1 MLLFLR
7 TRKHIIDCQD
17 LTLQLARI
25 ASVQYTMVS
34 ENSKEILDP
43 YGHIINTIV
52 EKIHEYLE
60 ENYGTIGKEFLRS
73 LVEEPS
79 VEAYGDLSLPLFR
92 LARPLKVNPVKL
104 AEEIANSIDGI
115 PYVKDIKNVSG
126 YVNFFLDYP
135 SLTKLTLD
143 SVRSLGEKYGY
154 LPVDKPLR
162 IVVEHT
168 SANPI
173 HPLHIGHARNA
184 VLGDTLY
191 RLLSRRGHIV
201 QRRFYVNDLGRQV
214 AIMLY
219 GYLNLP
225 ETMRSTD
232 VKPDHW
238 IGILYAITH
247 TLIEI
252 YELKKKISEAINKGD
267 NELYRELVRE
277 LDSLVA
283 SANDLREKN
292 RELFDYLANKLKEK
306 DNEKEIQSLMKKM
319 EAGDQEVKEKL
330 REVVEICL
338 QGFKETL
345 RELDIDFDK
354 WDYES
359 HIVWSS
365 LVKKILEEARKSP
378 YFTIH
383 KGAPAL
389 DLPRLASKELYR
401 RLGITLSLEI
411 PPLILQRSDGTTLY
425 TTKDLAYTLYKFR
438 DFQADKV
445 INVIGAEQKLPQ
457 AQLKLALYALGYKRE
472 AENLIHYS
480 YEMVNIPGMKMSG
493 RLGKYITLD
502 EIIEEAKL
510 RAEKEVLKRTTL
522 ETEEEKKQVI
532 EAVAVG
538 AIRYTLVSTA
548 ANKPITF
555 NWEQA
560 LSFETNAAPYI
571 QYTHARA
578 SSILRKHEEKYGPI
592 QWDNIDYNAI
602 LENKKRAKLI
612 KLIAKYPS
620 TQAKAA
626 DDLKPEILVDYINK
640 LADTFNSWYQED
652 PVIHEPNPGKRNLKT
667 TITYAVKIVLANT
680 LETLGIKAPPRM

>member
-1 MLLFLR
+1 MY
-7 TRKHIIDCQD
+7 DD
-17 LTLQLARI
+17 M
-25 ASVQYTMVS
+25 VQN
-34 ENSKEILDP
+34 NSFSIRDP
-43 YGHIINTIV
+43 YGHVINIIIERVSN
-52 EKIHEYLE
+52 YLRE
-60 ENYGTIGKEFLRS
+60 HYSYEDKSFLYS
-73 LVEEPS
+73 LVEEPP

-92 LARPLKVNPVKL
+92 AARILRTNPVKL
-104 AEEIANSIDGI
+104 AEEIANNIGELPFISR
-115 PYVKDIKNVSG
+115 VNNASG
-126 YVNFFLDYP
+126 YLNFFLDYP
-135 SLTKLTLD
+135 SLAKLTLETIQ
-143 SVRSLGEKYGY
+143 VLGEDYGY
-154 LPVDKPLR
+154 LPVEKPRR

-168 SANPI
+168 SANPV
-173 HPLHIGHARNA
+173 HPLHIGHTRNA
-184 VLGDTLY
+184 VLGDTLA
-191 RLLSRRGHIV
+191 RLLARRGHIV

-214 AIMLY
+214 AILLY
-219 GYLNLP
+219 GYLNVP
-225 ETMRSTD
+225 ENIRPEN

-238 IGILYAITH
+238 LGLLYAITH
-247 TLIEI
+247 TLVEI
-252 YELKKKISEAINKGD
+252 YELKKKVNEALRTGD
-267 NELYRELVRE
+267 NEAYRELIRE
-277 LDSLVA
+277 LDKLVA
-283 SANDLREKN
+283 SASELREKN
-292 RELFDYLANKLKEK
+292 RELFDYLASRLKER
-306 DNEKEIQSLMKKM
+306 DNEKEIQELMKRM
-319 EAGDQEVKEKL
+319 ESGEESVRGKL
-330 REVVEICL
+330 RELIDTCL
-338 QGFKETL
+338 KGFKETL
-345 RELDIDFDK
+345 RALDIDFDK

-365 LVKKILEEARKSP
+365 MVKKILEEARKSP
-378 YFTIH
+378 YFTLH

-389 DLPRLASKELYR
+389 DLPRLASKDLYR
-401 RLGITLSLEI
+401 RLGINLSLDI

-425 TTKDLAYTLYKFR
+425 ATKDLAYTLYKFR
-438 DFQADKV
+438 DFQADQV

-502 EIIEEAKL
+502 EIIEEAKR

-522 ETEEEKKQVI
+522 KTIEEKKKVI
-532 EAVAVG
+532 EAVAIG

-555 NWEQA
+555 KWEQA

-578 SSILRKHEEKYGPI
+578 TSILRKHQEKHGPI

-602 LENKKRAKLI
+602 LENKKRIKLI

-626 DDLKPEILVDYINK
+626 DDLKPEILTEYINK

-652 PVIHEPNPGKRNLKT
+652 PVIHEPNPRKRNLKT
-667 TITYAVKIVLANT
+667 AITYAVKIVIKNT

>member
-1 MLLFLR
+1 MSVEDPTSVHV
-7 TRKHIIDCQD
+7 TR
-17 LTLQLARI
+17 
-25 ASVQYTMVS
+25 
-34 ENSKEILDP
+34 NP
-43 YGHIINTIV
+43 YGYIINIIV
-52 EKIHEYLE
+52 DKVFEYL
-60 ENYGTIGKEFLRS
+60 KEHYREVDKSFLKS
-73 LVEEPS
+73 LVEEPT
-79 VEAYGDLSLPLFR
+79 VESYGDLSIPLFR
-92 LARPLKVNPVKL
+92 VARVLRINPIKL
-104 AEEIANSIDGI
+104 AEELTRNIRTIS
-115 PYVKDIKNVSG
+115 YVSRVENVSG
-126 YVNFFLDYP
+126 YVNFFIDYP
-135 SLTKLTLD
+135 SLAKLTLE
-143 SVRSLGEKYGY
+143 VVKTLGDDYGY
-154 LPVDKPLR
+154 LPADRSLR

-173 HPLHIGHARNA
+173 HPLHIGHARNS
-184 VLGDTLY
+184 VLGDTLS
-191 RLLSRRGHIV
+191 RLLAKRGHIV

-219 GYLNLP
+219 GYLNTP
-225 ETMRSTD
+225 QSMKPTD
-232 VKPDHW
+232 IKPDHW
-238 IGILYAITH
+238 IGTLYAITH
-247 TLIEI
+247 TLVEI
-252 YELKKKISEAINKGD
+252 YSLKKKINETMNRGD
-267 NELYRELVRE
+267 NEAYRELIRE
-277 LDSLVA
+277 LDHLVA
-283 SANDLREKN
+283 SANELRERNKD
-292 RELFDYLANKLKEK
+292 LFDYLADKLKDK
-306 DNEKEIQSLMKKM
+306 DNEKEIQELMKKM
-319 EAGDQEVKEKL
+319 EAGDKTIKDKL

-338 QGFKETL
+338 EGFRETL
-345 RELDIDFDK
+345 RRLDISFDK

-359 HIVWSS
+359 YIVWSS
-365 LVKKILEEARKSP
+365 LVGKILEEARKSP
-378 YFTIH
+378 YYTLH

-389 DLPRLASKELYR
+389 DLPKLASKELFK
-401 RLGITLSLEI
+401 RLGITVSLDI

-425 TTKDLAYTLYKFR
+425 ATRDLAYTLYKFR

-480 YEMVNIPGMKMSG
+480 YEMVNIPGMRMSG

-502 EIIEEAKL
+502 EIIEEAKR

-532 EAVAVG
+532 EAVATG
-538 AIRYTLVSTA
+538 SIRYTLVSTA

-578 SSILRKHEEKYGPI
+578 SSILRKHQEKHGPI
-592 QWDNIDYNAI
+592 QWDNIDYNAV

-612 KLIAKYPS
+612 KLISKYPQ

-626 DDLKPEILVDYINK
+626 DDLKPEILVEYINK

-652 PVIHEPNPGKRNLKT
+652 PVIHEPDPKKRNLKT
-667 TITYAVKIVLANT
+667 AITYAVKIVIKNT

>member
-1 MLLFLR
+1 MEVESSTSIR
-7 TRKHIIDCQD
+7 
-17 LTLQLARI
+17 
-25 ASVQYTMVS
+25 
-34 ENSKEILDP
+34 DP
-43 YGHIINTIV
+43 YGHIINIIV
-52 EKIHEYLE
+52 DHVTEYL
-60 ENYGTIGKEFLRS
+60 KEHYKEVDRSFLRS
-73 LVEEPS
+73 LVEEPT
-79 VEAYGDLSLPLFR
+79 VEAYGDLSIPLFR
-92 LARPLKVNPVKL
+92 VARILKINPMKL
-104 AEEIANSIDGI
+104 AGEIAKGI
-115 PYVKDIKNVSG
+115 KKAPYISRIENVSG

-135 SLTKLTLD
+135 SLAKLTLETVKTLRED
-143 SVRSLGEKYGY
+143 YGY
-154 LPVDKPLR
+154 LPVEKPLR

-168 SANPI
+168 SANPV
-173 HPLHIGHARNA
+173 HPLHIGHARNS
-184 VLGDTLY
+184 VLGDTLS
-191 RLLSRRGHIV
+191 RLLARRGHIV

-219 GYLNLP
+219 GYLNIP
-225 ETMRSTD
+225 SSMKPAN

-238 IGILYAITH
+238 IGLLYAITH
-247 TLIEI
+247 TLVEI
-252 YELKKKISEAINKGD
+252 YELKKKIDEALNRED
-267 NELYRELVRE
+267 NETYRELVRE
-277 LDSLVA
+277 LDRLVA
-283 SANDLREKN
+283 SANELREKDGK
-292 RELFDYLANKLKEK
+292 LFDYLADKLREK
-306 DNEKEIQSLMKKM
+306 DNEREIQELIKRI
-319 EAGDQEVKEKL
+319 EAGDEIVKEKL
-330 REVVEICL
+330 REVVEMCL
-338 QGFKETL
+338 EGFRETL
-345 RELDIDFDK
+345 RRLDIGFDK

-365 LVKKILEEARKSP
+365 LVEKILEEAKKSP
-378 YFTIH
+378 YYTLH

-389 DLPRLASKELYR
+389 DLPRLASKELFK
-401 RLGITLSLEI
+401 RLGITVSLDI

-425 TTKDLAYTLYKFR
+425 ATRDLAYTLYKFR

-472 AENLIHYS
+472 AENLVHYS
-480 YEMVNIPGMKMSG
+480 YEMVNIPGVKMSG

-502 EIIEEAKL
+502 EIIEEAKR

-532 EAVAVG
+532 EAVAMG

-578 SSILRKHEEKYGPI
+578 SSILRKHQEKHGPI
-592 QWDNIDYNAI
+592 QWDNIDYNTV
-602 LENKKRAKLI
+602 LENKKRVKLI
-612 KLIAKYPS
+612 KLIAKYPQ

-626 DDLKPEILVDYINK
+626 DDLKPEILTEYINK

-652 PVIHEPNPGKRNLKT
+652 PVIHEPDPKKRNLKT
-667 TITYAVKIVLANT
+667 AITYAVKIVIKNT

>member
-1 MLLFLR
+1 MEKNSS
-7 TRKHIIDCQD
+7 T
-17 LTLQLARI
+17 
-25 ASVQYTMVS
+25 SV
-34 ENSKEILDP
+34 IRDP
-43 YGHIINTIV
+43 YGYIIDIMV
-52 EKIHEYLE
+52 KHVAEYL
-60 ENYGTIGKEFLRS
+60 KEHYREVDKNFLRS
-73 LVEEPS
+73 LVEEPT
-79 VEAYGDLSLPLFR
+79 VEAYGDLSIPLFR
-92 LARPLKVNPVKL
+92 VARILKINPMKL
-104 AEEIANSIDGI
+104 AEELAGDIGKI
-115 PYVKDIKNVSG
+115 PYISKVENVSG

-135 SLTKLTLD
+135 SLAELTLKTA
-143 SVRSLGEKYGY
+143 RILGENYGY
-154 LPVDKPLR
+154 LPVDNPLR

-173 HPLHIGHARNA
+173 HPLHIGHTRNS
-184 VLGDTLY
+184 VLGDTLS
-191 RLLSRRGHIV
+191 RLLARRGHIV

-219 GYLNLP
+219 GYLNIPSSL
-225 ETMRSTD
+225 RSNN

-238 IGILYAITH
+238 IGLLYAITH
-247 TLIEI
+247 TLVEI
-252 YELKKKISEAINKGD
+252 YELKKKINKALSKED
-267 NELYRELVRE
+267 LETYRELVRK
-277 LDSLVA
+277 LDHLVA
-283 SANDLREKN
+283 SANELRERN
-292 RELFDYLANKLKEK
+292 RELFDYLADKLKER
-306 DNEKEIQSLMKKM
+306 DNEKEIQELMKKM
-319 EAGDQEVKEKL
+319 EAGDEVVKEKL
-330 REVVEICL
+330 REVIEICL
-338 QGFKETL
+338 EGFRETL
-345 RELDIDFDK
+345 RRLDINFDK

-365 LVKKILEEARKSP
+365 LVGKILEEARKSP
-378 YFTIH
+378 YYTLH

-389 DLPRLASKELYR
+389 DLPRLASKELFKK
-401 RLGITLSLEI
+401 LGITVSLDI

-425 TTKDLAYTLYKFR
+425 ATKDLAYTLYKFH

-457 AQLKLALYALGYKRE
+457 AQLKLALYALGYKKE
-472 AENLIHYS
+472 AENLVHYS

-502 EIIEEAKL
+502 EIIEEAKR

-532 EAVAVG
+532 EAVATG

-578 SSILRKHEEKYGPI
+578 SSILRKHQEKHGPI
-592 QWDNIDYNAI
+592 QWDNIDYNAV

-612 KLIAKYPS
+612 KLIAKYPQ

-626 DDLKPEILVDYINK
+626 DDLKPEILVEYINK

-652 PVIHEPNPGKRNLKT
+652 PVIHEPDPKKRNLKT
-667 TITYAVKIVLANT
+667 AITYAVKIVIKNT
-680 LETLGIKAPPRM
+680 LETLGIKAPLRM